1 MSQAT
6 TGGHGLP
13 AERLAL
19 GGRTMSQGMFG
30 GIALVLGIVG
40 LAVLGNRP
48 DPAMYLDAIAQ
59 LALGVALIVFGVA
72 LATAYARLIA
82 GTEVANGI
90 EGTATGTTGDMFL
103 GAAVVILGV
112 LALLRIAPDVLIPV
126 QVILVGLGLLLN
138 SVSSVRAST
147 LEAPALSGSDMA
159 GRVVARRVNEE
170 LVWATAGVRVL
181 AGVAVGILGIIAL
194 ANGNAAVLTLSA
206 AIVAGAAMLLAS
218 TTLSS
223 RLIVSLSARTA

>member
-112 LALLRIAPDVLIPV
+112 LALLRIATDVLIPV

-138 SVSSVRAST
+138 SISSVRAST
-147 LEAPALSGSDMA
+147 LEAPALGGSDMA

>member
-218 TTLSS
+218 TTLIS

>member
-112 LALLRIAPDVLIPV
+112 LALLRIATDVLIPV

-138 SVSSVRAST
+138 SVSSVRVST

>member
-112 LALLRIAPDVLIPV
+112 LALLRIATDVLIPV